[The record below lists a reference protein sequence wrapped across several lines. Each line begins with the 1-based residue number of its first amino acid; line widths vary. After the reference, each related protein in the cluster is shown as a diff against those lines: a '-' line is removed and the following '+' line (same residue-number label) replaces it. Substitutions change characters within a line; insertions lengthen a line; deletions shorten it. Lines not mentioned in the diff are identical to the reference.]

1 MFSRTS
7 NPFYTH
13 SQYILRINRRKKS
26 VFSNVQIVNLGD
38 LRRPFQQQGRDV
50 PVFPVNGDFQR
61 AAQLWAVRTPPGSSP
76 FFHSTEATEPQPV
89 PQARV

>member
-26 VFSNVQIVNLGD
+26 VFSNVQIVNLGNI
-38 LRRPFQQQGRDV
+38 RRPLQQQRGDV

-61 AAQLWAVRTPPGSSP
+61 AAHVVGGEDAAGEQPLL
-76 FFHSTEATEPQPV
+76 PQN
-89 PQARV
+89 